1 MELEEMKAQW
11 GEMSVEM
18 EKQKKLTGSLIIK
31 MTRVNYNNKL
41 SKIFIPEAIGS
52 AVGFGI
58 VVFILIN
65 IRELNTW
72 YLMVCGIVS
81 ALILVILP
89 VLSIRSILKMR
100 SVNISANNYK
110 QSLLEYSKGKIRF
123 VFAQKLTFYL
133 GAILMLTSLPVM
145 GALIAHKDV
154 FKVASVW
161 YWYVI
166 AFPLFYWFA
175 KWVFKSYIKML
186 AGAEN
191 ILKELE
197 VD

>member
-1 MELEEMKAQW
+1 
-11 GEMSVEM
+11 
-18 EKQKKLTGSLIIK
+18 
-31 MTRVNYNNKL
+31 
-41 SKIFIPEAIGS
+41 
-52 AVGFGI
+52 
-58 VVFILIN
+58 
-65 IRELNTW
+65 
-72 YLMVCGIVS
+72 MVCGIVS
-81 ALILVILP
+81 VLILIVLP
-89 VLSIRSILKMR
+89 VLSIRSIFKMR

-110 QSLLEYSKGKIRF
+110 QSLLEYSKGKIQF

-133 GAILMLTSLPVM
+133 GAILMVVSLPVM
-145 GALIAHKDV
+145 SALIAHKDV

-161 YWYVI
+161 YWYAI
-166 AFPLFYWFA
+166 AFPFFYWFA